1 MGFVRG
7 ESTVI
12 NFKQIQNKINQLL
25 GGESLSQN
33 GGQAKPEFNLI
44 ADLLPY
50 RSFDESRQIFIND
63 NSVGFVLE
71 AIPLIGAT
79 DNVIDTLSGMFS
91 DALPEG
97 CTIQFIN
104 FASPKVGPLF
114 DLWKA
119 PRVIKGGIYKTL
131 AEKRITYFK
140 TANHKSIFNSSSF
153 TLKNFR
159 LIISVSL
166 AMKKSD
172 AGDIVGQAVG
182 FIGGGDKKSAE
193 TIFTE
198 TLVKISSFKETFKTT
213 LGTAGISSTEM
224 TPEHLINFVDE
235 IVNFNVATHK
245 ENLKYSPLDAI
256 NKQIVDPEN
265 FLKVEPDQLT
275 VFADDNKK
283 KTHIRCFSV
292 RNFPDN
298 WAQWQCRDLI
308 GDYFQDL
315 RRMEY
320 PFLTSFAIT
329 LPHNEDTLK
338 AKAKAKN
345 FNATRLQGSE
355 LSKFI
360 PEMKTS
366 AAEWRFVTEKINS
379 GQRILKTAY
388 QAVIFAPPNKIDEAE
403 QTLKSIYKGVGWDI
417 SRDKYINL
425 QSFLATLPFTQS
437 DGLFEDLEKM
447 GRTKTMVSWTVANL
461 APLQGEWQGM
471 GSACMMLYGRRGQ
484 PLFWNPF
491 QNSDGN
497 YNVAVI
503 GKSGAGKSVFMQELV
518 TSILGFGG
526 KAYVIDDGRSFMN
539 TAKLQDGE
547 FIEFSD
553 KSNLC
558 LNPFSIIDEVAM
570 EKNPEYVGEVIS
582 LIRSMVRQMCEG
594 VKKDSESISQVQ
606 DRFIEE
612 AVQHAWGKNKKNAS
626 ISSIRD
632 YLAIH
637 PDDRAKD
644 LAILMRPF
652 AVKPANDPEAIDGI
666 YSRFFEGQSN
676 IKLSNAF
683 MVFELAELKNKKEFQ
698 SIVMMFLMFLI
709 SENMY
714 FGDRKTPIAL
724 IIDEAWDLL
733 HGEGSSV
740 FIEGLA
746 RRARK
751 YGGSLITGT
760 QSVNDYYK
768 TSATIAAFENTDW
781 IILLA
786 QKKESIEALSQSKR
800 IVMDDSFKRDITSLR
815 MVSGQYSEAIIYGP
829 KGYALGRLILD
840 PYSISLYSSKAS
852 DWSRINDLSADGY
865 SLADALEVIAEEK
878 SSNSKPKIFDLS
890 DYQKILILQ
899 QIKGDGTEL
908 DFPDALEE
916 VVQQKLHQ
924 NFPQVAN
931 DFYGQKS
938 YKQQIA
944 KRA

>member
-1 MGFVRG
+1 MSLMKSQNGFPWG
-7 ESTVI
+7 SNMI
-12 NFKQIQNKINQLL
+12 NFEKIQNRINQSINQAL
-25 GGESLSQN
+25 GGEALSQN
-33 GGQAKPEFNLI
+33 GAPAKPEFNLI
-44 ADLLPY
+44 SDLLPY
-50 RSFDESRQIFIND
+50 RSFDELRQIFINE
-63 NSVGFVLE
+63 NSVGFMLE
-71 AIPLIGAT
+71 ATPLIGAT

-114 DLWKA
+114 DAWKA
-119 PRVIKGGIYKTL
+119 SRFAQGGIYKKL
-131 AEKRITYFK
+131 AEKRIAHFK
-140 TANHKSIFNSSSF
+140 TANHQSIFNSSPF

-166 AMKKSD
+166 AIKNNEVSD
-172 AGDIVGQAVG
+172 LVQQAVG
-182 FIGGGDKKSAE
+182 LIAGGDKNKKNEETNFVELLTQISA
-193 TIFTE
+193 
-198 TLVKISSFKETFKTT
+198 FKETFKTT
-213 LGTAGISSTEM
+213 LRTAGIPSIEM
-224 TPEHLINFVDE
+224 LPEHLINFVDE
-235 IVNFNVATHK
+235 IINFNVATHK
-245 ENLKYSPLDAI
+245 QNLRYDPLDPI

-265 FLKVEPDQLT
+265 FLKIEANQLT
-275 VFADDNKK
+275 VYADNNDK

-292 RNFPDN
+292 RNFPKN

-315 RRMEY
+315 RHMEY
-320 PFLTSFAIT
+320 PFFTSFSVT
-329 LPHNEDTLK
+329 LPYNEEALK

-345 FNATRLQGSE
+345 FNATRLERSE

-379 GQRILKTAY
+379 GERILKAVY
-388 QAVIFAPPNKIDEAE
+388 QVVIFATSDKINEAE

-417 SRDKYINL
+417 VRDKYLNL

-437 DGLFEDLEKM
+437 DGLFEDLEKLNRT
-447 GRTKTMVSWTVANL
+447 RTKVSWTVANL
-461 APLQGEWQGM
+461 APLQGEWSGM
-471 GSACMMLYGRRGQ
+471 GSPCMMLYGRRGQ

-491 QNSDGN
+491 ENTEGN

-558 LNPFSIIDEVAM
+558 LNPFSIIDEEAM
-570 EKNPEYVGEVIS
+570 KRNPEYVGEVIS
-582 LIRSMVRQMCEG
+582 LIRSMIRQMCEG
-594 VKKDSESISQVQ
+594 VKKDSESITQVQ
-606 DRFIEE
+606 DRYIEE
-612 AVQHAWGKNKKNAS
+612 AVQNAWEKSGKDAS
-626 ISSIRD
+626 ISAIRD
-632 YLAIH
+632 CLVVH
-637 PDDRAKD
+637 EDKRAKD

-652 AVKPANDPEAIDGI
+652 TKDGI
-666 YSRFFEGQSN
+666 YGRFFEGQSN
-676 IKLSNAF
+676 IKLTNSF

-714 FGDRKTPIAL
+714 FGDRKTPISL

-733 HGEGSSV
+733 HGEGSST

-751 YGGSLITGT
+751 YGGNLITGT

-781 IILLA
+781 IVLLA
-786 QKKESIEALSQSKR
+786 QKKESVEALSQSKR
-800 IVMDDSFKRDITSLR
+800 IAMDDSFKRDITSLK
-815 MVSGQYSEAIIYGP
+815 MSSGQYSEALIYGP
-829 KGYALGRLILD
+829 KGYAIGRLILD
-840 PYSISLYSSKAS
+840 PYSIALYSSKAS
-852 DWSRINDLSADGY
+852 DWSRINDLTANGY
-865 SLADALEVIAEEK
+865 SLSDALEQIADEK
-878 SSNSKPKIFDLS
+878 SPNRKPKLFNFS
-890 DYQKILILQ
+890 DYQKLLKLQ
-899 QIKGDGTEL
+899 QDEGDGAAVSFE
-908 DFPDALEE
+908 DALET
-916 VVQQKLHQ
+916 VMQLKLQQ
-924 NFPQVAN
+924 NFPQVA
-931 DFYGQKS
+931 DKFYNQT
-938 YKQQIA
+938 IT

>member
-1 MGFVRG
+1 M
-7 ESTVI
+7 I
-12 NFKQIQNKINQLL
+12 NFEQIQNKINQVF
-25 GGESLSQN
+25 GGETLSQS
-33 GGQAKPEFNLI
+33 GELI
-44 ADLLPY
+44 EPQFYFISSLLPY
-50 RSFDESRQIFIND
+50 RSFDDSRQIFIND

-71 AIPLIGAT
+71 ATPLIGAT
-79 DNVIDTLSGMFS
+79 ENVIDTLSGMFS

-114 DLWKA
+114 DAWKESRYA
-119 PRVIKGGIYKTL
+119 KGGIYKKL
-131 AEKRITYFK
+131 AEKRIAHFK
-140 TANHKSIFNSSSF
+140 TANHQSIFNSSVF

-166 AMKKSD
+166 AIKKSD
-172 AGDIVGQAVG
+172 ASDLVQQAVG
-182 FIGGGDKKSAE
+182 LMGGDNKNTDE
-193 TIFTE
+193 VNFTE
-198 TLVKISSFKETFKTT
+198 LLTKISSFKETFKTT
-213 LGTAGISSTEM
+213 LRTAGIPSTEM
-224 TPEHLINFVDE
+224 APEHLINFVDE
-235 IVNFNVATHK
+235 IINFNVATHK
-245 ENLKYSPLDAI
+245 QNLRYDPLESI

-265 FLKVEPDQLT
+265 FLKIEADQLT
-275 VFADDNKK
+275 FFADDAKK

-292 RNFPDN
+292 RNFPKS

-320 PFLTSFAIT
+320 SFLTSFAIT
-329 LPHNEDTLK
+329 LPHNEDALK

-345 FNATRLQGSE
+345 FNASRLEGSE

-366 AAEWRFVTEKINS
+366 AAEWRFVTEKVNS
-379 GQRILKTAY
+379 GQRILKTVY
-388 QAVIFAPPNKIDEAE
+388 QAVIFAPSNKINEAE

-417 SRDKYINL
+417 VRDKYLNL

-437 DGLFEDLEKM
+437 DGLFEDLEKLN
-447 GRTKTMVSWTVANL
+447 RTRTMVSWTVANL
-461 APLQGEWQGM
+461 APLQGEWSGM
-471 GSACMMLYGRRGQ
+471 GSPCMMLYGRRGQ

-491 QNSDGN
+491 ENTEGN

-558 LNPFSIIDEVAM
+558 LNPFSIIDEEAM
-570 EKNPEYVGEVIS
+570 AKNPEYVGEVIS
-582 LIRSMVRQMCEG
+582 LIRSMIRQMCEG
-594 VKKDSESISQVQ
+594 VKKDSKSITQVQ
-606 DRFIEE
+606 DRYIEE
-612 AVQHAWGKNKKNAS
+612 AVQNAWGKNGKDAS
-626 ISSIRD
+626 ISAIRD
-632 YLAIH
+632 CLAEH
-637 PDDRAKD
+637 EDKRAKD

-652 AVKPANDPEAIDGI
+652 TKEGI
-666 YSRFFEGQSN
+666 YGRFFEGQSN
-676 IKLSNAF
+676 IKLTNAF

-714 FGDRKTPIAL
+714 FGDRKTPISL

-751 YGGSLITGT
+751 YGGNLITGT

-781 IILLA
+781 IVLLA
-786 QKKESIEALSQSKR
+786 QKKESVEALSQSKR
-800 IVMDDSFKRDITSLR
+800 IAMDDSFKRDITSLK
-815 MVSGQYSEAIIYGP
+815 MSSGQYSEALIYGP
-829 KGYALGRLILD
+829 KGYAIGRLILD
-840 PYSISLYSSKAS
+840 PYSIALYSSKAS
-852 DWSRINDLSADGY
+852 DWSRINDLTASGY
-865 SLADALEVIAEEK
+865 SLADALEQIADEK
-878 SSNSKPKIFDLS
+878 SPNQKPKFFNLA
-890 DYQKILILQ
+890 DYQKILNLQ
-899 QIKGDGTEL
+899 QDNGDGSESS
-908 DFPDALEE
+908 FEDALEA
-916 VVQQKLHQ
+916 VMQIKLQQ
-924 NFPQVAN
+924 NFPQVA
-931 DFYGQKS
+931 DKFYNQK
-938 YKQQIA
+938 IA
-944 KRA
+944 KRV